1 MRFHDFLER
10 EWLLGDGANGT
21 WLAHLGY
28 HHVPYDV
35 ANVERPELVLQVHQA
50 YIAAGSDLIETNTFG
65 ANAFRL
71 EDHGLDAKEVNYRGA
86 KIAREAAGPDRLV
99 LGAIGPLGKPIE
111 PIGSLPPSLVGEC
124 VAQQAEALAEGGV
137 DAFLL
142 ESYVHLQELALA
154 VEAIKKVCDLP
165 VLASKTFIEDGEQIA
180 EGLPVRCAQEIQ
192 SLGVQALGANCVV
205 GPQRMLDIVR
215 MMREGCDL
223 PILAFP
229 TPGLPQL
236 VRGEV
241 VYDSSPEYFA
251 KAAYRLFEEG
261 AKIVGGCCGTTP
273 AHIKALRERL
283 ETKPKRV
290 AARAASTA
298 AVKERKPLAESQPS
312 ELSEKIGKK
321 FLVAVELDLPRG
333 LVLDRMMQGA
343 RAVKIAGADVVN
355 ISDGARARLRMNPMS
370 VSSIVQ
376 TQVGI
381 EVMMHFSCRDRN
393 MLAVQADLLGA
404 HALGL
409 RNILAITGDPAN
421 IGDYPSATSVF
432 DLDAIG
438 LVRVLNRFNEG
449 IDLAGNSV
457 GVKCA
462 FTIAVAFN
470 PEAQDKE
477 LELDR
482 LKRKADAGAHL
493 VFTQPVFGVE
503 GVEASLR
510 ACESVGLPVL
520 VGVMPLKS
528 QRHCEFLHNE
538 VPGINIP
545 DALRQRMAEAPDDEA
560 AAQIGLEA
568 AIELGRQIRQS
579 ASGIYIMPP
588 FGNAQI
594 AVQIMEAIR

>member
-10 EWLLGDGANGT
+10 EYLLGDGANGT

-35 ANVERPELVLQVHQA
+35 ANIERPDLVLQVHQA

-71 EDHGLDAKEVNYRGA
+71 EGHDIDTRDINYRGA
-86 KIAREAAGPDRLV
+86 QIAREAAGSDHLV

-111 PIGSLPPSLVGEC
+111 PLGSLPPSMVTEC
-124 VAQQAEALAEGGV
+124 VSQQAEALAEGGV

-142 ESYVHLQELALA
+142 ESFINMRELELA
-154 VEAIKKVCDLP
+154 VQAIKKVCDLP
-165 VLASKTFIEDGEQIA
+165 ILVSKSFIEDGEQIA
-180 EGLPVRCAQEIQ
+180 EGLPIKCAQEMQ
-192 SLGVQALGANCVV
+192 AQGVQAVGANCVV
-205 GPQRMLDIVR
+205 GPQRMLDLVR
-215 MMREGCDL
+215 MLREGSDL

-236 VRGEV
+236 VRGEI
-241 VYDSSPEYFA
+241 VYDSAPEYFA
-251 KAAYRLFEEG
+251 KAAFRLFEEG
-261 AKIVGGCCGTTP
+261 AKIVGGCCGATP
-273 AHIKALRERL
+273 AHIKALHDYL
-283 ETKPKRV
+283 QTKPKK
-290 AARAASTA
+290 AIAKTSQSAS
-298 AVKERKPLAESQPS
+298 VKERKPLADSQPS

-321 FLVAVELDLPRG
+321 FLTAVELDLPRG
-333 LVLDRMMQGA
+333 LALERMMSGA

-370 VSSIVQ
+370 VSSLVQ
-376 TQVGI
+376 SQVGI

-438 LVRVLNRFNEG
+438 VVRVLSRFNEG

-493 VFTQPVFGVE
+493 VFTQPVFGL
-503 GVEASLR
+503 EAVDASAR
-510 ACESVGLPVL
+510 ACESVGLPFMI
-520 VGVMPLKS
+520 GVMPLKT

-545 DALRQRMAEAPDDEA
+545 MDLRQKMIDAPDDESA
-560 AAQIGLEA
+560 GKIGLDA
-568 AIELGRQIRQS
+568 VFDLSQNIRQT
-579 ASGIYIMPP
+579 ASGLYIMPP
-588 FGNAQI
+588 FGNAKI

>member
-1 MRFHDFLER
+1 MRFHNFLER
-10 EWLLGDGANGT
+10 KHLLGDGANGT

-28 HHVPYDV
+28 HHVPYDM

-50 YIAAGSDLIETNTFG
+50 YISAGSDLVETNTFG
-65 ANAFRL
+65 ASAFRL
-71 EDHGLDAKEVNYRGA
+71 EGHQLDVKEVNYRGA
-86 KIAREAAGPDRLV
+86 QIARQAAGPDRLV
-99 LGAIGPLGKPIE
+99 VGAIGPLGKPIE
-111 PIGSLPPSLVGEC
+111 PIGNLPASLAAEC
-124 VAQQAEALAEGGV
+124 VREQAEALAEGGV
-137 DAFLL
+137 DAILL
-142 ESYVHLQELALA
+142 ESYVNLHELKIA
-154 VEAIKKVCDLP
+154 VEAIRRVCDLP
-165 VLASKTFIEDGEQIA
+165 ILASKTFIEDGEQIA
-180 EGLPVRCAQEIQ
+180 EGLPIRCAQEMQ
-192 SLGVQALGANCVV
+192 ALGVQAVGANCVV
-205 GPQRMLDIVR
+205 GPQRMLDLVR
-215 MMREGCDL
+215 MMREGIDL

-251 KAAYRLFEEG
+251 RAAFRLFEEG

-273 AHIKALRERL
+273 EHIQVLHALL
-283 ETKPKRV
+283 QNKPMKV
-290 AARAASTA
+290 AARTNP
-298 AVKERKPLAESQPS
+298 AVATKEKKPLAESLPS

-333 LVLDRMMQGA
+333 LALERLMLGA
-343 RAVKIAGADVVN
+343 RAVKVAGADVVN

-370 VSSIVQ
+370 VSSLVQ
-376 TQVGI
+376 SQVGI
-381 EVMMHFSCRDRN
+381 EVMTHFSCRDRN

-421 IGDYPSATSVF
+421 IGDYPGATSVF

-462 FTIAVAFN
+462 FTVAVAFN

-482 LKRKADAGAHL
+482 LKRKADAGAQL
-493 VFTQPVFGVE
+493 VFTQPVFSLKA
-503 GVEASLR
+503 VEASVQ
-510 ACESVGLPVL
+510 ACSNAGLPVL

-538 VPGINIP
+538 VPGICIP
-545 DALRQRMAEAPDDEA
+545 ADLRQRMAEAPDEEA
-560 AAQIGLEA
+560 ACKIGMEA
-568 AIELGRQIRQS
+568 VIDLARSVRQE

-588 FGNAQI
+588 FGNASA
-594 AVQIMEAIR
+594 AVQIMEEIR

>member
-10 EWLLGDGANGT
+10 ELLLGDGANGT
-21 WLAHLGY
+21 CLAHLGY

-35 ANVERPELVLQVHQA
+35 ANVERPDLVLQVHQA

-71 EDHGLDAKEVNYRGA
+71 EGHDLDPREVNYRGA
-86 KIAREAAGPDRLV
+86 KIARDAAGDDRLV

-111 PIGSLPPSLVGEC
+111 PIGSLPASLVSEC
-124 VAQQAEALAEGGV
+124 AGQQAQALAEGGV

-142 ESYVHLQELALA
+142 ESYVNLRELEIA
-154 VEAIKKVCDLP
+154 VEAIRKVCDLP
-165 VLASKTFIEDGEQIA
+165 ILVSKTFIEDGEQIA
-180 EGLPVRCAQEIQ
+180 EGLPIRCAQEMQ
-192 SLGVQALGANCVV
+192 ALGVQAVGANCGV
-205 GPQRMLDIVR
+205 GPQRMLDLVR
-215 MMREGCDL
+215 MLREGSDL

-251 KAAYRLFEEG
+251 RAAFRLFEEG

-273 AHIKALRERL
+273 AHIKALSDFL
-283 ETKPKRV
+283 KTKPKKSM
-290 AARAASTA
+290 AKSGPSTT
-298 AVKERKPLAESQPS
+298 VRERKPLEPSQPS

-321 FLVAVELDLPRG
+321 FLTAVELDLPRG
-333 LVLDRMMQGA
+333 LALERLMQGA

-370 VSSIVQ
+370 VSSLVQ
-376 TQVGI
+376 GQVGI

-438 LVRVLNRFNEG
+438 VVRVLNRFNEG

-482 LKRKADAGAHL
+482 LRRKADAGANL
-493 VFTQPVFGVE
+493 VFTQPVFGIE
-503 GVEASLR
+503 AVEASVR
-510 ACESVGLPVL
+510 ACSMVGLPVL
-520 VGVMPLKS
+520 VGVMPLKN

-545 DALRQRMAEAPDDEA
+545 DDLRQRIAEAPDDEA
-560 AAQIGLEA
+560 AGQVGLEA
-568 AIELGRQIRQS
+568 VFELSSAVRKL

-588 FGNAQI
+588 FGNAKT